1 MDLVKEFE
9 KMSTNEKREGKEKII
24 ESRNRNF

>member
-9 KMSTNEKREGKEKII
+9 KKSTDEKRKGKEKSI
-24 ESRNRNF
+24 ESRNRNY